1 METKEYRREQMNVLC
16 NHYGNQIKDVYQ
28 GDSTPAEA
36 TISMLKQEVE
46 FQDFI
51 CNFGEFIKELND
63 QAKKQ
68 AQQKV
73 LKGDIK
79 QKDIHEYLNTIKPAL
94 SNIYSKMC
102 SEGSA
107 CNFPNNMKL
116 LTLALLIPPSTS
128 GVEYVFSM
136 INLVLP
142 LGKSLCENNID

>member
-1 METKEYRREQMNVLC
+1 MNVLC

-94 SNIYSKMC
+94 SNIY
-102 SEGSA
+102 
-107 CNFPNNMKL
+107 
-116 LTLALLIPPSTS
+116 
-128 GVEYVFSM
+128 
-136 INLVLP
+136 
-142 LGKSLCENNID
+142 